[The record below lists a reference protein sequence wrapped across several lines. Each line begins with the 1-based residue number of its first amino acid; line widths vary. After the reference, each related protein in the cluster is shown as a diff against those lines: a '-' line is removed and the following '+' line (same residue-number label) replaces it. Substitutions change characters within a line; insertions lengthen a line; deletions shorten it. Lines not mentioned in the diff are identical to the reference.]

1 VVLHIKTKKSNW
13 LHCRHAVI
21 AVLSCFVIVGCS
33 TTSKSTEAEKRASLD
48 TLIKQAEGELAK
60 GKSEQAIALLNQAAK
75 ENPTSMLPWL
85 KMSNI
90 WFNSGNYPSA
100 ILTANEVLK
109 RESEQQE
116 AKSILVVAGLRVAAG
131 AITGLVQQNPVNF
144 SARVE
149 AENLTKALRTALGE
163 KVLVPGPAAENA
175 PAPSTASAQQHRKH
189 VAVAPKRTNPAPNE
203 APVAAAPVSPVVSTS
218 SAGSDPFKS
227 LK

>member
-1 VVLHIKTKKSNW
+1 MILHARTKKINW
-13 LHCRHAVI
+13 PRFQHLAT
-21 AVLSCFVIVGCS
+21 AVLACLLIAGCS
-33 TTSKSTEAEKRASLD
+33 TTGKPSEADQRASLD
-48 TLIKQAEGELAK
+48 TLLKQADTELAN
-60 GKSEQAIALLNQAAK
+60 GKSEQSIVLLNQAAK

-109 RESEQQE
+109 RESENQE

-131 AITGLVQQNPVNF
+131 AITGLVQQNQVNF

-163 KVLVPGPAAENA
+163 KVLVPGPAADA
-175 PAPSTASAQQHRKH
+175 PP
-189 VAVAPKRTNPAPNE
+189 PP
-203 APVAAAPVSPVVSTS
+203 PVPVRHHYRHIATKKKAAAPVASAEQDSPSVSAS
-218 SAGSDPFKS
+218 SSGSDPFKS